1 LFEDI
6 AVLQYPP
13 AAAAAV
19 VLLLIVVIMIAL
31 ILRTVDV
38 RKEIAR

>member
-1 LFEDI
+1 VI
-6 AVLQYPP
+6 
-13 AAAAAV
+13 
-19 VLLLIVVIMIAL
+19 LLLVVVVMIAL